1 MASIGGGGRVAESLI
16 CSEEEVSIKGKSPV
30 SNIKVV
36 KDSNS
41 TNSNVKVLDEVK
53 SPGSNLKVVDEVKPP
68 VSNLKDANEGKSPVS
83 NLIAKYERRDV
94 NKPKTPTMKSEV
106 KFTYSKGKLCFVL
119 L

>member
-36 KDSNS
+36 KDSNYP
-41 TNSNVKVLDEVK
+41 VMKVVDEVK
-53 SPGSNLKVVDEVKPP
+53 SPVNNLKVVDEVKSPASNIKVVDEEKPP
-68 VSNLKDANEGKSPVS
+68 VNEGKSPVS

-106 KFTYSKGKLCFVL
+106 KFTYSKG
-119 L
+119 